1 MHSTAPTRDDGRSPL
16 SPLSHPRVDR
26 WDRSIDRS
34 RSSGRGRRV
43 ERARALSRPFVETRS
58 VCEITQC
65 TCHTYSLDG
74 HTKNHVDDVAMG
86 ARSIG
91 SNRSDRSTQSIHS
104 FMHACI
110 RSFIG
115 ARYPRR

>member
-58 VCEITQC
+58 VCEI
-65 TCHTYSLDG
+65 
-74 HTKNHVDDVAMG
+74 
-86 ARSIG
+86 
-91 SNRSDRSTQSIHS
+91 
-104 FMHACI
+104 
-110 RSFIG
+110 
-115 ARYPRR
+115 